1 MKYSIKHRLYEAK
14 TIGGDDTSA
23 SDPLL
28 QEGLLDFIKNLF
40 GAFVK
45 AFTNAAKNGT
55 VQFENEMK
63 EQFTD
68 SELQKI
74 AKQYGLKGLGE
85 PGEFKYYDLD
95 FSDKKHR
102 LVFFHCFLE
111 TWEENC
117 KEDLEILEN
126 ALKIENWMPKDD
138 SEEAA
143 KEWHKVNGEIVSDFW
158 EVCGWHMGMLSG
170 KLPLDKLPGCDKAYA
185 ALETAIKN
193 ANPGEAVQA
202 SLAALE
208 WFDKV
213 CEQGVKDGSDHAK
226 KIIQLTASVVTKLKE
241 VGKAI
246 AESGKEAQNES
257 RNLKYSLKNS
267 LIYEGLRFDENLMII
282 THPKTNWYILAIDDE
297 YNESSLDKH
306 KFYDDCVV
314 AAIQVRKPEHNCNG
328 AVEIKYA
335 GAIEGYGPTLYD
347 SVMELTDG
355 IINDRGSVS
364 TDAYKVMQRYKDT
377 RPDVEKSLLDN
388 IEDPMR
394 YPMTPD
400 ESDDCTPGDS
410 ELYRDGI
417 RWPGQN
423 RQYEDDPLS
432 YSYNK
437 PLSGLVQSWKAAGDA
452 FVQRYEKT
460 ADLFYTDIR
469 AWGKKMFTQSQL

>member
-14 TIGGDDTSA
+14 TIGGDDASA
-23 SDPLL
+23 SDFLI

-45 AFTNAAKNGT
+45 AFTDAAKNGT

-63 EQFTD
+63 ENLTD
-68 SELQKI
+68 SDLQKI

-85 PGEFKYYDLD
+85 PGDFKWYDLD

-102 LVFFHCFLE
+102 LVFFHAFHEL
-111 TWEENC
+111 WADNC
-117 KEDLEILEN
+117 KEDIEILEN

-202 SLAALE
+202 SLSALE

-213 CEQGVKDGSDHAK
+213 CDQGVKDGSDYAK
-226 KIIQLTASVVTKLKE
+226 KIMQSTASVVSKLKE

-257 RNLKYSLKNS
+257 RNRKYSLKSS
-267 LIYEGLRFDENLMII
+267 LIYEGLRWDENLMII
-282 THPKTNWYILAIDDE
+282 THPKTKWYILAIDDD
-297 YNESSLDKH
+297 YDKPSLDKNE
-306 KFYDDCVV
+306 FFDNYIV
-314 AAIQVRKPEHNCNG
+314 AAIQVKIPKNNCNG
-328 AVEIKYA
+328 ALEIKYA
-335 GAIEGYGPTLYD
+335 GAIDGYGPTLYD
-347 SVMELTDG
+347 CVMELTDG
-355 IINDRGSVS
+355 IINDRASVS
-364 TDAYKVMQRYKDT
+364 TDAYNVMQRYKDT

-388 IEDPMR
+388 IEDPVR
-394 YPMTPD
+394 YPMTKD
-400 ESDDCTPGDS
+400 ESDDCIPGDS
-410 ELYRDGI
+410 LTYKDGVEYFD
-417 RWPGQN
+417 GEK
-423 RQYEDDPLS
+423 QYEDDPLS

-437 PLSGLVQSWKAAGDA
+437 PLSALVQSWKAAGDA

-469 AWGKKMFTQSQL
+469 TWGKKMFTQSQL